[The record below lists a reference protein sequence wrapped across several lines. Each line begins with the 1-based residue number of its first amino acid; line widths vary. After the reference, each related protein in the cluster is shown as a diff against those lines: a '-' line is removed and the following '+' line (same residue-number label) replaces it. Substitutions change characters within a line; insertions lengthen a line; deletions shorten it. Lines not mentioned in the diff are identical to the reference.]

1 MSEAI
6 FTSWNSTHEKLW
18 GNQPVRLQHRLHT
31 SPLFSDATLAEL
43 IEHYPRKHYSV
54 VQVGERSGRRVWR
67 EGEIGGLSGAQVM
80 ETIAAGRLWLNL
92 RNVQKVD
99 NRYAELLEQILD
111 EIRARV
117 GLPAILSR
125 DAGILISSPNAQV
138 YYHSDLSG
146 QSLWQIRGKK
156 RVYLYPPVP
165 PFLSSEQVE
174 KIILSGV
181 EVDMEYASWY
191 DEHAAVFDIEPG
203 EMLNWPLYAPH
214 RVDNH
219 DCLNVSLTTEYWTE
233 PIRRTLM
240 MNFGNALLRQ
250 KLGITP
256 RSHAIHG
263 PGFWCKAALQAGVK
277 RSGLLGRRGV
287 HSRPVEFRLDP
298 AGAGR
303 IIEIVPTAA

>member
-18 GNQPVRLQHRLHT
+18 GNHPLRLQHRLHT

-43 IEHYPRKHYSV
+43 IESYPRKHYSM
-54 VQVGERSGRRVWR
+54 VQVGERSGKKVWR
-67 EGEIGGLSGAQVM
+67 EGEIGALSGAQVI

-92 RNVQKVD
+92 RNVQKID
-99 NRYAELLEQILD
+99 SRYAELLEQILD
-111 EIRARV
+111 EIRERT
-117 GLPAILSR
+117 GLPHILSR

-146 QSLWQIRGKK
+146 QSLWQIRGSK

-165 PFLSSEQVE
+165 PFLSPEKLE
-174 KIILSGV
+174 KIILSGI

-191 DEHAAVFDIEPG
+191 DEHAAVFDIKPG

-219 DCLNVSLTTEYWTE
+219 DCLNISLTTEYWTD
-233 PIRRTLM
+233 PIRRKMM
-240 MNFGNALLRQ
+240 MNCANAVLRH
-250 KLGITP
+250 KLGLTP
-256 RSHAIHG
+256 KSHAIHG
-263 PGFWCKAALQAGVK
+263 PSFWYKAVLQAGVK
-277 RSGLLGRRGV
+277 RAGLLGKRGAQY
-287 HSRPVEFRLDP
+287 RPIEFRLDP
-298 AGAGR
+298 AKPGA
-303 IIEIVPTAA
+303 IINIDQHAT